1 MTAAHEHRIA
11 CPRCPLGS
19 HRTAAAAGAAEG
31 ERRPPTYP
39 DRAALGGIVFV
50 LARSRL
56 GDIRDLRAMG
66 SRDLM
71 P

>member
-1 MTAAHEHRIA
+1 MNTASLVPDVFWEAIEPLLPQEPPKLKDGRPRI
-11 CPRCPLGS
+11 PN
-19 HRTAAAAGAAEG
+19 
-31 ERRPPTYP
+31 
-39 DRAALGGIVFV
+39 RAALGGIVFV

>member
-1 MTAAHEHRIA
+1 MYAATFVPDDLWEAIKSPLPQEPPKLKGGRPRI
-11 CPRCPLGS
+11 PN
-19 HRTAAAAGAAEG
+19 
-31 ERRPPTYP
+31 
-39 DRAALGGIVFV
+39 RAALGGIVFV

-66 SRDLM
+66 SRDRM